1 MTDALNTS
9 GRLVGKT
16 AVITGGTTGIGF
28 ATAEE
33 FINQGAQI
41 LITGRSQDKID
52 SALEALGDAARGVV
66 ANSSSIA
73 DLESVATAAK
83 DALGSVDILFANA
96 GNGVFA
102 PLSDVDEAGYDHQ
115 FDLNVKGVFFTVQKI
130 LPLMGTGGSVI
141 LTASAVNSKGAPGG
155 SLYFASK
162 AAVRSFAR
170 SMAAELG
177 GVGIRVNAL
186 SPGIVPTKFF
196 SNSNVGEG
204 AYAQFEEMAGIGS
217 PLGRAG
223 KPEEMAKAAVY
234 LASSDSSFVTGIDLS
249 VDGGWAEV

>member
-1 MTDALNTS
+1 MTDAANAS
-9 GRLVGKT
+9 GKLAGKT

-28 ATAEE
+28 ATATE
-33 FINQGAQI
+33 FVEQGAKV

-52 SALEALGDAARGVV
+52 AALKELGNAATGIV

-73 DLESVATAAK
+73 DLDDMAKRAK
-83 DALGSVDILFANA
+83 DVLGGVDILFANA

-102 PLSDVDEAGYDHQ
+102 PISDVDEAGYDHQ

-130 LPLMGTGGSVI
+130 LPLMGAGGSVV

-177 GVGIRVNAL
+177 GAGIRVNAL

-217 PLGRAG
+217 PIGRVG
-223 KPEEMAKAAVY
+223 KPEEIAKAAVY

-249 VDGGWAEV
+249 VDGGWAQV